1 MFLRTYLLKQEIKQ
15 NSYFIWKNESKN
27 IQPIKSFKPL
37 NLDLIIGVERQKN
50 ILLNNTRSFAEGNFT
65 NNALLWGARGNGKS
79 SLIKSVFHEV
89 LSTFK
94 TLKLIQLNKDN
105 IFDIDL
111 IYQLISKLSDYRFI
125 IFIDDLSF
133 EKIDSD
139 YKIFNQ
145 YAPDEFKK
153 ESNNGY

>member
-1 MFLRTYLLKQEIKQ
+1 MFLRKYLLKQAIKQ
-15 NSYFIWKNESKN
+15 NSYFIWKNERKS

-89 LSTFK
+89 LSTFRN
-94 TLKLIQLNKDN
+94 LKLIQLNKDN
-105 IFDIDL
+105 IFNI
-111 IYQLISKLSDYRFI
+111 
-125 IFIDDLSF
+125 
-133 EKIDSD
+133 
-139 YKIFNQ
+139 
-145 YAPDEFKK
+145 EF
-153 ESNNGY
+153 

>member
-1 MFLRTYLLKQEIKQ
+1 MFLRKYLLKQAIKQ
-15 NSYFIWKNESKN
+15 NSYFIWKNESKS

-105 IFDIDL
+105 IFDIEF
-111 IYQLISKLSDYRFI
+111 IYCLLYTSPSPRDKRQSRMPS
-125 IFIDDLSF
+125 S
-133 EKIDSD
+133 
-139 YKIFNQ
+139 
-145 YAPDEFKK
+145 A
-153 ESNNGY
+153 

>member
-1 MFLRTYLLKQEIKQ
+1 MFLRKYLLRQAIKQ
-15 NSYFIWKNESKN
+15 NSYFIWKNENKS
-27 IQPIKSFKPL
+27 IQVIKSFKPL
-37 NLDLIIGVERQKN
+37 KLDLIIGVERQKN

-105 IFDIDL
+105 IFDIEF
-111 IYQLISKLSDYRFI
+111 IYQLISKFSDYRFI
-125 IFIDDLSF
+125 IFSSIYSDLDRR
-133 EKIDSD
+133 KR
-139 YKIFNQ
+139 
-145 YAPDEFKK
+145 
-153 ESNNGY
+153 

>member
-1 MFLRTYLLKQEIKQ
+1 MFLRNYLLKQAIKQ
-15 NSYFIWKNESKN
+15 NSYFIWKNENKS

-37 NLDLIIGVERQKN
+37 NLDLIIGVQRQKN

-94 TLKLIQLNKDN
+94 TLKLIQLDKDN
-105 IFDIDL
+105 IFDIEF
-111 IYQLISKLSDYRFI
+111 IYQLIGKFSDYRFV
-125 IFIDDLSF
+125 IFFYVFLHLFLKAMVYVGSF
-133 EKIDSD
+133 
-139 YKIFNQ
+139 F
-145 YAPDEFKK
+145 
-153 ESNNGY
+153 

>member
-1 MFLRTYLLKQEIKQ
+1 MFLRKYLLKQAIKQ
-15 NSYFIWKNESKN
+15 NSYFIWKNESKS

-105 IFDIDL
+105 IFDIEF
-111 IYQLISKLSDYRFI
+111 IYQLISKFSDYRF
-125 IFIDDLSF
+125 
-133 EKIDSD
+133 KIGR
-139 YKIFNQ
+139 
-145 YAPDEFKK
+145 AHV
-153 ESNNGY
+153 

>member
-1 MFLRTYLLKQEIKQ
+1 MFLRKYLLKQAIKQ
-15 NSYFIWKNESKN
+15 NSYFIWKNESKS

-94 TLKLIQLNKDN
+94 TLKLIH
-105 IFDIDL
+105 L
-111 IYQLISKLSDYRFI
+111 IKI
-125 IFIDDLSF
+125 IFLILSLYINLLVSFLITDLLFLSM
-133 EKIDSD
+133 I
-139 YKIFNQ
+139 YHL
-145 YAPDEFKK
+145 KK
-153 ESNNGY
+153 

>member
-1 MFLRTYLLKQEIKQ
+1 MKVKVSSQL
-15 NSYFIWKNESKN
+15 
-27 IQPIKSFKPL
+27 KSFKPL

-105 IFDIDL
+105 IFDIEF
-111 IYQLISKLSDYRFI
+111 IYQLK
-125 IFIDDLSF
+125 
-133 EKIDSD
+133 
-139 YKIFNQ
+139 
-145 YAPDEFKK
+145 
-153 ESNNGY
+153 